1 MVNANSTNKTIYLAS
16 KSPRRAEIL
25 QNLGLAYIVLP
36 SDIDES
42 VLENEPPEDY
52 VLRLAQ
58 AKALKCV
65 QDIVAQK
72 LTVLPVLAA
81 DTTVTIDGLI
91 LGKPST
97 DEEAFA
103 MLTRMSGCWHEV
115 HTGVAV
121 GTAENISVA
130 LSTTRVQMEELSEAI
145 ITAYIATG
153 EPKDKAGAYGIQ
165 GLASTFIKHIEGSY
179 TGVMGLPVYESSQLL
194 AKVGVKLL

>member
-1 MVNANSTNKTIYLAS
+1 MVNTNSTNKTIYLAS

-65 QDIVAQK
+65 QDIAAQK

-103 MLTRMSGCWHEV
+103 MLTRMSGSWHEV